1 MRGDGGNR
9 NAENFNGAQIAWQGV
24 PPASLQLLGELQEGE
39 REGDSHSCGEAG
51 PDAVSPQVPQSLGGW
66 PSRAGTRGR
75 FESKRVPK
83 AEAVPPSRGPHELPG
98 GGTRLRGAWA
108 AGPATARCAPTSA
121 GNSGPYASPRHVL
134 VPACPS
140 SSA

>member
-66 PSRAGTRGR
+66 RLGRSFVVRGSYALFLKERESRIPRPTGL
-75 FESKRVPK
+75 
-83 AEAVPPSRGPHELPG
+83 LP
-98 GGTRLRGAWA
+98 
-108 AGPATARCAPTSA
+108 
-121 GNSGPYASPRHVL
+121 
-134 VPACPS
+134 
-140 SSA
+140 